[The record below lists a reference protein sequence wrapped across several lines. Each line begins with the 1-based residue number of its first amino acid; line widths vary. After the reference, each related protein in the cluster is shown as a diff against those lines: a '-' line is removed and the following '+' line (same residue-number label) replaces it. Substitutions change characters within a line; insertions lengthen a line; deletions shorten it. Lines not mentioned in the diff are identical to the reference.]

1 MKEQKK
7 VAVGIGDEATKQL
20 YQTGARNV
28 LRVQGWDAAD
38 FWRRKDEGLVGQVM
52 VYEESSWKSLENI

>member
-38 FWRRKDEGLVGQVM
+38 F
-52 VYEESSWKSLENI
+52 